1 MEPPSEDLSQREF
14 TAEQRE
20 RIIAALVATF
30 GKVMPA
36 CFMCKS
42 TSWRIAKELLLLM
55 TSGVDPAQFQFGG
68 VYVSVGLI
76 CQVCGNTVLLDSD
89 KLGLGDLIGGTPIE
103 GDSPEGPLGR

>member
-1 MEPPSEDLSQREF
+1 MEPSFGDLSQREF

-20 RIIAALVATF
+20 RVVAALVATF

-42 TSWRIAKELLLLM
+42 TSWRIARSLLLLM
-55 TSGVDPAQFQFGG
+55 TSGVDLARFQFGG

-89 KLGLGDLIGGTPIE
+89 KLGLGDLVGGNPIE
-103 GDSPEGPLGR
+103 GDSPGEPLGR